1 MRVHAPS
8 IALNPMLAALSLTPA
23 ARHRW
28 MVTSRAVAAVAGG
41 YVLAALSAALLAVI
55 LPLPRADAT
64 LTGTMLS
71 FLAYALAVM
80 WAFAARHAL
89 RAWTGLLA
97 PILLLVVILALPGW
111 TAAA

>member
-1 MRVHAPS
+1 MGVKARRSSWRERGGVLS
-8 IALNPMLAALSLTPA
+8 RLLAALL
-23 ARHRW
+23 
-28 MVTSRAVAAVAGG
+28 GG
-41 YVLAALSAALLAVI
+41 YAFSALLTAVLALH
-55 LPLPRADAT
+55 LPLEASEAV
-64 LTGTMLS
+64 LVGTVLS